1 MYMVLLMFQYCILF
15 DMFSVDVVLGAQVGA
30 GHYIGV
36 GNSFEGRFFYGPM
49 GIGFS
54 NDFLAMR
61 SVETSIVVVE
71 VQMGLID
78 A

>member
-1 MYMVLLMFQYCILF
+1 
-15 DMFSVDVVLGAQVGA
+15 MFSVDVVLGAQVGA
-30 GHYIGV
+30 RHYIGL
-36 GNSFEGRFFYGPM
+36 GNSFEGRFFYGSM

-54 NDFLAMR
+54 NDFLAMQ
-61 SVETSIVVVE
+61 SVEISIVVVE